1 MTLGRRSEAAAV
13 NSRTISFSGG
23 LGKLSTNGQPRPTTS
38 RFWSCRL
45 HHLPVDQRS
54 QDDNRGEPRAHSR
67 AGSNAPGWA
76 AYEKILQ
83 NVIILSRGQ
92 QLVARRAI
100 VDAGKTYPALL
111 SRGQSCNEPDSAG
124 RRSRGEDRL
133 PSAHYRPFKHRV
145 VTKIEQSD

>member
-13 NSRTISFSGG
+13 NSRTISFSGA

-54 QDDNRGEPRAHSR
+54 QDDNRGEPSAHSR

-83 NVIILSRGQ
+83 NVIVLSGDE
-92 QLVARRAI
+92 QLVARHALYMPVRHTYLCSHADNLVMSPTARAGEVVGRI
-100 VDAGKTYPALL
+100 GFHQRTIDL
-111 SRGQSCNEPDSAG
+111 SNTG
-124 RRSRGEDRL
+124 
-133 PSAHYRPFKHRV
+133 
-145 VTKIEQSD
+145 